1 MRTDAKVADR
11 LKRLALGL
19 LAGLTLAVATTMPAA
34 ADFVI
39 IDLGTLGGTYSTATG
54 INDVGQVVGVSS
66 TAGDAAEHAFL
77 WQSGGMTD
85 LGTLGGTTSWP
96 SGING
101 AGRVVGSSQTVGN
114 AAVHA
119 FLWQDGRMADLN
131 NLIPADSGWLL
142 LGASSI
148 NDAGQIVGW
157 GIHDGEH
164 RAFLWQ
170 SGVITDLGTLGGTWS
185 SAVGI
190 NNAGQVVGSS
200 AIVGDA
206 AWHAFVWQ
214 NGTMTD
220 LGTLHPGGGDSYAL
234 GINNLGQVV
243 GASAT
248 DFVDDSGITDGPHA
262 FLWQDGQ
269 MADLHWNLATYMLTR
284 CSWPLAINDA
294 GQIVGFSTDFF
305 SYRSILFPIDLNSLI
320 PAQSGWWLEW
330 GASAINN
337 AGRIV
342 GGGSHNGKGRAF
354 LLIPQ

>member
-190 NNAGQVVGSS
+190 NNAGQ
-200 AIVGDA
+200 
-206 AWHAFVWQ
+206 
-214 NGTMTD
+214 
-220 LGTLHPGGGDSYAL
+220 
-234 GINNLGQVV
+234 
-243 GASAT
+243 
-248 DFVDDSGITDGPHA
+248 
-262 FLWQDGQ
+262 
-269 MADLHWNLATYMLTR
+269 
-284 CSWPLAINDA
+284 
-294 GQIVGFSTDFF
+294 IVGFSTDFF